1 MIVVELGHSI
11 LVFQQS
17 LVGIWRLTFR
27 VLGVDIGVIEVTD
40 IGVIGGIDIG
50 VIGGIDI
57 GVIGGIDIGDIDI
70 GGIDIG
76 DIDIE
81 VIDIDPMEDCGNMLK
96 LGV

>member
-50 VIGGIDI
+50 VIGGIN
-57 GVIGGIDIGDIDI
+57 IGDIDI

-81 VIDIDPMEDCGNMLK
+81 VIDVDPMEDCGNMLK

>member
-27 VLGVDIGVIEVTD
+27 VLGVDIGVIEV
-40 IGVIGGIDIG
+40 ID
-50 VIGGIDI
+50 V
-57 GVIGGIDIGDIDI
+57 
-70 GGIDIG
+70 
-76 DIDIE
+76 
-81 VIDIDPMEDCGNMLK
+81 DPMEDCGNMLK

>member
-57 GVIGGIDIGDIDI
+57 GDIDI

-81 VIDIDPMEDCGNMLK
+81 VIDVDPMEDCGNMLK